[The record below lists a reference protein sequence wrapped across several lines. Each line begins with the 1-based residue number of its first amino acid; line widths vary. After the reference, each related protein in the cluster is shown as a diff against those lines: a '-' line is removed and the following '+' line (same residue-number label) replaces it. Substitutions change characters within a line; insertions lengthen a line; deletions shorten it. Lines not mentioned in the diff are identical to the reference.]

1 MHKICHY
8 VDFNMQN
15 MQNTCAKYADIC
27 IKNTKCVQKYA
38 QNMQQICCYT
48 QKYAQNLHYLDINMR
63 NMLNMRKIICRNM
76 QKMYAENTHKICR
89 ICISLCNIHL
99 RALSTLLML

>member
-48 QKYAQNLHYLDINMR
+48 QKYAQSALLRHQHAKHAEHAQKNLQKYAKNVC
-63 NMLNMRKIICRNM
+63 RKH
-76 QKMYAENTHKICR
+76 A
-89 ICISLCNIHL
+89 
-99 RALSTLLML
+99 

>member
-48 QKYAQNLHYLDINMR
+48 QKYAQNLHNLHINMQ
-63 NMLNMRKIICRNM
+63 NMLNIRKKFAEICKKYM
-76 QKMYAENTHKICR
+76 QKTRIKYAGY
-89 ICISLCNIHL
+89 
-99 RALSTLLML
+99 A